1 MMSSAGSLLSE
12 FKRTNSANR
21 TLSRVLMPRRPDS
34 GGSMRLADV
43 APKEHER
50 QHHISPGGTQT
61 NRPCQ
66 HGGDHREFHVFPI
79 CSRRGHLRI
88 ALPSELWSTEC
99 KSPAIV
105 PRHGTRLAVDHCEQR
120 SRPVWG
126 LQHQSCPATGDSG
139 LQIRLNSE
147 TMSTRLRAGRNR
159 VLFRYGSWECA
170 RAYDSG

>member
-1 MMSSAGSLLSE
+1 VAGSRCALP
-12 FKRTNSANR
+12 N
-21 TLSRVLMPRRPDS
+21 
-34 GGSMRLADV
+34 V

-79 CSRRGHLRI
+79 CSRRGLLRI

-105 PRHGTRLAVDHCEQR
+105 PRHGAGLLWITASNARDPFGLATPILPSDGEL
-120 SRPVWG
+120 RPPDTS
-126 LQHQSCPATGDSG
+126 QQ
-139 LQIRLNSE
+139 
-147 TMSTRLRAGRNR
+147 
-159 VLFRYGSWECA
+159 
-170 RAYDSG
+170 